1 MAYNSGM
8 DRDAEE
14 GGLAALIYDPKAR
27 GLLFQTVLLLAVIGF
42 FAWVLDN
49 TVTNLASQNKKSGFD
64 FLGETSGFQILTTLG
79 TYVIEA
85 RPGQATY
92 LDIFWVG
99 VINTL
104 AVSIV
109 GIIVATLLGFLLGI
123 FRLSSNIILRGFAT
137 VYVELLRNI
146 PLLLQIF
153 FFYIVVLR
161 LLPDKRDRGFTAFDG
176 TFGLNKEGLF
186 APFPAVEEGFGT
198 VVLAFLGAVVLAW
211 IVSWLAAK
219 RQAATG
225 KQFPSFWAGLAL
237 VIGIPVAVFY
247 MIGEPMQWEYPR
259 FLDVGEKLDNGRTV
273 SRIKAGYDIGYG
285 GLVIVPEF
293 LALWLALSLYTASF
307 IAEIV
312 RAGILAVPSGQT
324 EASKALGMSNGA
336 NLRLVVI
343 PQAMRVIIPPLTSQ
357 FLNLTK
363 NSSLAVAIAYPDIVS
378 VFAGTALNQVGQ
390 EVEMIFMMMM
400 VYLVISLGT
409 SAFMNW
415 FNDRMRLVER

>member
-1 MAYNSGM
+1 MAYDGGTA
-8 DRDAEE
+8 REEEE

-27 GLLFQTVLLLAVIGF
+27 GLLFQAILLLAVIGF

-49 TVTNLASQNKKSGFD
+49 TVSNLAAQNKKSGFG

-79 TYVIEA
+79 TYLIEA
-85 RPGQATY
+85 RPGTATY
-92 LDIFWVG
+92 FDIFWVG

-104 AVSIV
+104 AVAII
-109 GIIVATLLGFLLGI
+109 GIITATILGFTIGI
-123 FRLSSNIILRGFAT
+123 FRLSSNVILRGFAT

-146 PLLLQIF
+146 PLLLQIL

-161 LLPDKRDRGFTAFDG
+161 VLPDKRSTGYTALNG
-176 TFGLNKEGLF
+176 AFGLNIEGLF
-186 APFPAVEEGFGT
+186 APYPVIRDGFGT
-198 VVLAFLGAVVLAW
+198 VMLALVGAIILAW

-225 KQFPSFWAGLAL
+225 KQFPSFFVGLA
-237 VIGIPVAVFY
+237 IIIAIPLTVFY
-247 MIGEPMQWEYPR
+247 MVGEPMNLEYPR
-259 FLDVGEKLDNGRTV
+259 FLNVGDELPNGRTV
-273 SRIKAGYDIGYG
+273 SRIKSGYDIGLG
-285 GLVIVPEF
+285 GMVIVPEF

-324 EASKALGMSNGA
+324 EASKALGMSNGH

-343 PQAMRVIIPPLTSQ
+343 PQALRVIIPPLTSQ

-390 EVEMIFMMMM
+390 EIEMIFMMMM
-400 VYLVISLGT
+400 VYLVISLVT

-415 FNDRMRLVER
+415 FNDRMKLVER